1 MMVLTPLN
9 LVRHELIGLRAKVIK
24 SKNPSDQGME
34 GKIIDES
41 FKTISLEVNGKE
53 KKIYKENVILIIEQ
67 PDGKKVQV
75 DGKLLLARP
84 WERIKKKV
92 PKY

>member
-1 MMVLTPLN
+1 MVLTPLN
-9 LVRHELIGLRAKVIK
+9 LVRHELIGLRAKIIK

-53 KKIYKENVILIIEQ
+53 KKVYKENVILIIEQ

-84 WERIKKKV
+84 WERIKRKL

>member
-1 MMVLTPLN
+1 MVLTPLN
-9 LVRHELIGLRAKVIK
+9 LVRHELIWLRAKVIK
-24 SKNPSDQGME
+24 SKNPSDQGIE

-41 FKTISLEVNGKE
+41 FKTISIEVNGKE
-53 KKIYKENVILIIEQ
+53 KKVYKENVILIIEQ

-84 WERIKKKV
+84 WERIKKKL
-92 PKY
+92 PRY

>member
-1 MMVLTPLN
+1 MVLTPLN

-24 SKNPSDQGME
+24 SKNPSDQGLE

-41 FKTISLEVNGKE
+41 FKTISLEINGRE
-53 KKIYKENVILIIEQ
+53 KKVYKENIILIIEQ
-67 PDGKKVQV
+67 PDGKKIQV

-84 WERIKKKV
+84 WERIKKKF

>member
-1 MMVLTPLN
+1 MAITPLN
-9 LVRHELIGLRAKVIK
+9 LVRHELIGLRARVIK
-24 SKNPSDQGME
+24 SKNPSDQGIE
-34 GKIIDES
+34 GKIVDES
-41 FKTISLEVNGKE
+41 FKTITLEANNRT
-53 KKIYKENVILIIEQ
+53 KKIYKENVILLIEQ

-84 WERIKKKV
+84 WERIKKKF